1 MDTSEVG
8 TLSGPT
14 GKWGLLQLMISGSIS
29 YKAGHK
35 LEVW

>member
-14 GKWGLLQLMISGSIS
+14 GKWILNAIDDKWFNFL
-29 YKAGHK
+29 
-35 LEVW
+35 